1 MTRTILSGEGAS
13 GYHSIK
19 ERLLKK
25 LHVIN
30 CHSAIAIAIEDF
42 KMKPESAQTL
52 WMLLLLLTSI

>member
-30 CHSAIAIAIEDF
+30 CHSAIAIEDF